1 MSLFG
6 RSYRFFALAC
16 LTVCCSTAVVALEGV
31 ESADQGVTIGIR
43 LNERSMIIVP
53 VSVNGAGPYDFM
65 LDTGCAKTIVD
76 RKLARELSLPLVGEK
91 TVIGVLDSAKV
102 LAMHV
107 NSVSVSGA
115 TVLGGEVLSTDRA
128 SSAAGKVRGVLGE
141 DFLRN
146 FDLLIDYRH
155 RLIRLEPA
163 SGSMAQSA
171 LGEHLPLQFN
181 ASDRGTP
188 MRNQVIVS
196 IRMLEFGNEAMSF
209 LLDSGTNQLTVF
221 RDDLG
226 PTETSVQPIWTASFS
241 HWEASSVTARTIR
254 GLYLGR
260 KSLSG
265 VTMVAL
271 PRRSDFGAD
280 GLLPTSLFQSVLIC
294 HLEGFVILDP
304 SLPKPGRSSSDRE

>member
-16 LTVCCSTAVVALEGV
+16 FTVCCSTAVVALEGV

-128 SSAAGKVRGVLGE
+128 SSAGGNVRGVLGE

-181 ASDRGTP
+181 ASNRGTP

-196 IRMLEFGNEAMSF
+196 VRMLEFGNETMSF

-221 RDDLG
+221 
-226 PTETSVQPIWTASFS
+226 EMAS
-241 HWEASSVTARTIR
+241 
-254 GLYLGR
+254 
-260 KSLSG
+260 
-265 VTMVAL
+265 AL
-271 PRRSDFGAD
+271 
-280 GLLPTSLFQSVLIC
+280 
-294 HLEGFVILDP
+294 
-304 SLPKPGRSSSDRE
+304 